1 MPDVEDTAA
10 ETEQEEEA
18 AGPGPRATVERSG
31 PYECVIRIQADAEYL
46 RDRYQEDLA
55 SLQTEVTLPGFRQ
68 GHAPV
73 GLVERKMGSAL
84 RSDVI
89 SSVVGEAYD
98 KAVEDYDLTVV
109 AETDAPDL
117 ENFTWDPGQPAEF
130 EFKLEVMPEVE
141 LDEKHYKGLAVEAP
155 ALEVTDE
162 LLQREM
168 ERFAR
173 QFATW
178 EEVTGAGIDWDDYV
192 EAEVS
197 IPDLEW
203 SETIG
208 FYPRAERIGPFS
220 AEGIRAA
227 LVGAKVGDEVEVQA
241 ELPEDQVGGRE
252 QLAPLAGQNT
262 TLKLALSHVTRRKVP
277 ELDDELAKKIGLS
290 SAEEI
295 EPIVRERLANAL
307 EQRKGEVIR
316 QVAVEA
322 ALAAV
327 ECKMPPSLVER
338 AAEEE
343 QVRNLVRLL
352 RMGMPRQ
359 EAERAAADSAGR
371 AREHVERRLKAAYV
385 LRKIAEKE
393 RIIVTESEVDS
404 QIRAFAARQGWRE
417 ERARSYMEER
427 GMVRALRD
435 DMRESKAT
443 DFLVENAEV
452 TEIPPEEFA
461 KRHGAEG
468 PADAPADASGEED

>member
-1 MPDVEDTAA
+1 MPDAEDTAA

-18 AGPGPRATVERSG
+18 AEPGPSATVERTG
-31 PYECVIRIQADAEYL
+31 PYECVIRIQADADYL

-89 SSVVGEAYD
+89 SSVVAEAYD
-98 KAVEDYDLTVV
+98 KAVEDHDLTVV

-117 ENFTWDPGQPAEF
+117 ENFTWEPGQPAEF

-141 LDEKHYKGLAVEAP
+141 LEEKHYKGLEVDAP

-168 ERFAR
+168 ERFAQ

-197 IPDLEW
+197 APDVDW

-220 AEGIRAA
+220 AEGIKAA
-227 LVGAKVGDEVEVQA
+227 LVGAKVGDDVEVEA

-252 QLAPLAGQNT
+252 QLASLAGQNT
-262 TLKLALSHVTRRKVP
+262 MLKLALSHVTRRKVP
-277 ELDDELAKKIGLS
+277 ELDDELAEKIGLS

-307 EQRKGEVIR
+307 EQRKGEIVR

-322 ALAAV
+322 AL
-327 ECKMPPSLVER
+327 
-338 AAEEE
+338 
-343 QVRNLVRLL
+343 
-352 RMGMPRQ
+352 
-359 EAERAAADSAGR
+359 EA
-371 AREHVERRLKAAYV
+371 
-385 LRKIAEKE
+385 
-393 RIIVTESEVDS
+393 
-404 QIRAFAARQGWRE
+404 
-417 ERARSYMEER
+417 
-427 GMVRALRD
+427 
-435 DMRESKAT
+435 
-443 DFLVENAEV
+443 
-452 TEIPPEEFA
+452 
-461 KRHGAEG
+461 
-468 PADAPADASGEED
+468 